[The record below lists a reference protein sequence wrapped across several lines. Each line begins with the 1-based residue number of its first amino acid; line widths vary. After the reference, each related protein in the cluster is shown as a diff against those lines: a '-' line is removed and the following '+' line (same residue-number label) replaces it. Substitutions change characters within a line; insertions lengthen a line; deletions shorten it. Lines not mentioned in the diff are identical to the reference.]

1 LRFAK
6 LASLLA
12 ALILAACQSQ
22 PVVTPIASSQRLGAA
37 RGIDLPTDASDVFGE
52 LQGIKLDFVARY
64 YRDPASRWPT
74 LSPSEAQ
81 RLSSLGTKI
90 VTVWE
95 WHSGDPAYFT
105 YATGYTDA
113 VSAAQQAKTVGQPP
127 GSAIY
132 FAVDFNARGP
142 ALYQVDQYFRGVNA
156 GLAAA
161 GGGRRQYRIGVY
173 GSGAVCAAMRGAGL
187 AQYAWLSGSTA
198 WEGTAGYDGW
208 NIRQAAEGARFAN
221 LSFSHDANEAR
232 NDYGGFQLANYAN
245 AATPAG
251 AIVSAAAAAPAAA
264 AAVVSG
270 ALAAIEPPLAS
281 PRPAPPMAPA
291 APTATTVVAA
301 MTPIAPATARVAPA
315 SRGTPN
321 PSAAELAAAEPAIA
335 AAPAVPLV
343 TAAARTAVEPEK
355 PRAREQLATGED
367 PPRERTAVHDAKG
380 SGSAKRKAN
389 IVASNSRAAA
399 VPPRRTGG
407 AVVAESREP
416 EHRASTAR
424 RPRNQGE
431 HLQVAKPVQVAKPGA
446 VPVLDRSARRS
457 AEQRRLERLHHSAGT

>member
-1 LRFAK
+1 
-6 LASLLA
+6 
-12 ALILAACQSQ
+12 
-22 PVVTPIASSQRLGAA
+22 
-37 RGIDLPTDASDVFGE
+37 
-52 LQGIKLDFVARY
+52 
-64 YRDPASRWPT
+64 
-74 LSPSEAQ
+74 
-81 RLSSLGTKI
+81 LSSLGTKI

-95 WHSGDPAYFT
+95 WHSGDPVYFT
-105 YATGYTDA
+105 YATGYNDA
-113 VSAAQQAKTVGQPP
+113 VSAAQQARTVGQPP

-161 GGGRRQYRIGVY
+161 GGGRRQYGIGVY

-198 WEGTAGYDGW
+198 WDGTAGYDGW
-208 NIRQAAEGARFAN
+208 NIRQAAEGARFAS

-251 AIVSAAAAAPAAA
+251 AVVSAAAAAPAAA

-270 ALAAIEPPLAS
+270 ALAALEPPPATS
-281 PRPAPPMAPA
+281 PPPAPPMARA

-301 MTPIAPATARVAPA
+301 MTPVAPAAARVAPA
-315 SRGTPN
+315 NRTTPN
-321 PSAAELAAAEPAIA
+321 TSAAEVAALAAAEPAIA
-335 AAPAVPLV
+335 A
-343 TAAARTAVEPEK
+343 PEK
-355 PRAREQLATGED
+355 PQSSPRSREQSASSEE
-367 PPRERTAVHDAKG
+367 PRRERTAVHDAKG
-380 SGSAKRKAN
+380 SGAAKRKAN
-389 IVASNSRAAA
+389 IVAANSRAVA
-399 VPPRRTGG
+399 VPLRHAGG
-407 AVVAESREP
+407 AVAAESREP
-416 EHRASTAR
+416 ERRASTAR

-431 HLQVAKPVQVAKPGA
+431 HLQVAKPGA

-457 AEQRRLERLHHSAGT
+457 AEQRRLERQHHSAGT